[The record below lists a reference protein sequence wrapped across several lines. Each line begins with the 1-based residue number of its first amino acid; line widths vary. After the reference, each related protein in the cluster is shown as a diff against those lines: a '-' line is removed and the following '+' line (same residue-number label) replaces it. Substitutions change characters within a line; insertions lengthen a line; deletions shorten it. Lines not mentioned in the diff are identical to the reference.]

1 MSNKYD
7 TPLVSLQNPPG
18 TPMKRG
24 NPATVELEEI
34 MFPAIIN
41 FRANP
46 EQDGLLKVAGQAL
59 GLPLPLVPN
68 TTSISDTHIAYWLSP
83 DEWLV
88 RSAASN
94 PNGGA
99 ALQQQMEA
107 ALAGQFFATT
117 DQSSAYSVMQ
127 LRGPKARAVLAK
139 GCPLDLHPSAIGP
152 GQCAQSHYFR
162 ASVLLRP
169 LDEANDTWEIIVR
182 RSFAD
187 STARVLLDAMAEYQ

>member
-24 NPATVELEEI
+24 NPTSVELEEI
-34 MFPAIIN
+34 IFPEIIN

-46 EQDGLLKVAGQAL
+46 EQDGLVKAAGQAL
-59 GLPLPLVPN
+59 GQALPVVPN
-68 TTSISDTHIAYWLSP
+68 TTSTSDTHIAYWLSP
-83 DEWLV
+83 DEWLI
-88 RSAASN
+88 RSKD
-94 PNGGA
+94 PMPEGGQ
-99 ALQQQMEA
+99 LQRKLEG

-152 GQCAQSHYFR
+152 GRCAQSHYFR

-169 LDEANDTWEIIVR
+169 LDEANEAWEIIVR

-187 STARVLLDAMAEYQ
+187 STARVLLDAMAEYL

>member
-34 MFPAIIN
+34 LFPAILN
-41 FRANP
+41 LRANP
-46 EQDGLLKVAGQAL
+46 EQEGLVQAAGQAL
-59 GLPLPLVPN
+59 GLKLPLVPN
-68 TTSISDTHIAYWLSP
+68 TTATSDAHIAYWLSP
-83 DEWLV
+83 DEWLI
-88 RSAASN
+88 RTEATL
-94 PNGGA
+94 PDGGA
-99 ALQQQMEA
+99 PLQQQVDS

-117 DQSSAYSVMQ
+117 DQSSAYTVMQ

-139 GCPLDLHPSAIGP
+139 GCPLDLHPSAIGS

-169 LDEANDTWEIIVR
+169 LDATNDAWEIIVR

-187 STARVLLDAMAEYQ
+187 STARVLLDAMEEYL